1 MLNPKQ
7 FERWQILI
15 RDCKSRQRNI
25 NVGGKAVR
33 EMLIAI
39 DEIVTAQQSMHPTGG
54 DSPASKPLYTLEDLP
69 FFESLLVPPTSG

>member
-33 EMLIAI
+33 EMLIAL
-39 DEIVTAQQSMHPTGG
+39 DDFVTAQKSIPPPGG
-54 DSPASKPLYTLEDLP
+54 DSPASKPLSALEDLP
-69 FFESLLVPPTSG
+69 LFESHLLPPTSG

>member
-7 FERWQILI
+7 VERWQILI

-33 EMLIAI
+33 EMLIAL
-39 DEIVTAQQSMHPTGG
+39 DEFVTAQQSMHPIGG
-54 DSPASKPLYTLEDLP
+54 DSPASEPLSTLGDLP
-69 FFESLLVPPTSG
+69 LFESCLVPPTSG